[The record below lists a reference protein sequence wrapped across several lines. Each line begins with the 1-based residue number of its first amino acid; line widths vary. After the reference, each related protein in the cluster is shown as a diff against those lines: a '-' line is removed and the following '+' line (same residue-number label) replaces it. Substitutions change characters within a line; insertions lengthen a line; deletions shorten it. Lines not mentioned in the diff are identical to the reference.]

1 MDKET
6 LHNIKESL
14 NNCALVIELLIL
26 PIFIL
31 FIILMT
37 TTSIVSS
44 DTAKQLNLTFI
55 NIIIVA
61 YTYYIIPIVAVISTI
76 KIVLK
81 FDNTEKALIK
91 IAFSAITEFMTVA
104 LIFCNFQLSVGVEVL
119 NIETGLYYTATS
131 MIEFIAISFLI
142 LGSYIIY
149 TKIKKHIVNNKSIKN
164 KEDNNNK

>member
-44 DTAKQLNLTFI
+44 
-55 NIIIVA
+55 
-61 YTYYIIPIVAVISTI
+61 
-76 KIVLK
+76 
-81 FDNTEKALIK
+81 
-91 IAFSAITEFMTVA
+91 
-104 LIFCNFQLSVGVEVL
+104 
-119 NIETGLYYTATS
+119 
-131 MIEFIAISFLI
+131 
-142 LGSYIIY
+142 
-149 TKIKKHIVNNKSIKN
+149 
-164 KEDNNNK
+164 